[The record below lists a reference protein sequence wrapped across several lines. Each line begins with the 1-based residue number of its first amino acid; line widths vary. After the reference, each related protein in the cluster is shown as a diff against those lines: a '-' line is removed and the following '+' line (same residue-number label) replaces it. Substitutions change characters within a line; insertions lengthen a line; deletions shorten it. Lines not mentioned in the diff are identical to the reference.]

1 MSEKKDSENQKYF
14 QHGWLTEPEFKEWLA
29 KVKDTTTFRCFACNK
44 TLELSTSGRSAL
56 TDHAKGEK
64 HKIAVEKR
72 QNVFNPC
79 KKKIEVDSTRSDE
92 VTIKTNKNR
101 QVGQEYMT

>member
-29 KVKDTTTFRCFACNK
+29 KVKDTTTFRCFAYNK

-64 HKIAVEKR
+64 LGWGVLR
-72 QNVFNPC
+72 CRGDLSLTGGP
-79 KKKIEVDSTRSDE
+79 
-92 VTIKTNKNR
+92 
-101 QVGQEYMT
+101 